1 MWLDD
6 LLPRDE
12 ASEGVRTREAPGHQR
27 VEIHAV
33 GLPAFTRIDQQL
45 AIVVLGRF
53 DIDAESRRRRDNRV
67 VERMRRLA
75 VGIQIGIHIEELA
88 ERYLAAHS
96 LQIHS
101 RSVLRTDLQV
111 RLVEMTVIAVSI
123 PSDEVGQLPL
133 SGC

>member
-6 LLPRDE
+6 MFLRDE
-12 ASEGVRTREAPGHQR
+12 ASECVRTREAPGHQR
-27 VEIHAV
+27 VEIYAV
-33 GLPAFTRIDQQL
+33 RLPALTRINQQL

-53 DIDAESRRRRDNRV
+53 NIDAESRRRRDNRV

-88 ERYLAAHS
+88 ERYLTAHS

-101 RSVLRTDLQV
+101 RSVLRADLQV